1 MEGEFEQFIK
11 DGAYEELL
19 TRTDEIL
26 AASPHDTS
34 ALAFRGRALAA
45 LQRYDEASHTLQAA
59 IVYSRNSKRLTAISK
74 LDQVCRA
81 IVNMTNA
88 YRVHSSENNAWDKD
102 WYSHTLSEVYR
113 LNKEAATPTSPEELW
128 SQKTLDPFS
137 AYILGPAKRVDAFNR
152 IDYGVC
158 KSVREPLPCF
168 PTSQGDGLGYMYL
181 RRQTYLCPYGFP
193 KKSRRSYR
201 EEGPEPAA
209 EFPVVKWESKGQVR
223 KPNLKCDVFYSN
235 DSVDK
240 TIAKLLRWSL
250 DKLAAQRQDF
260 FVPQY
265 HNIIDPNLTAL
276 LDPSTN
282 VYRWTATEFLIKEV
296 RVPRK
301 TTVMTLQGCIRR
313 SIGRGLPWHS
323 IQLILSYSGQTL
335 SFGRAHLASPL
346 PLLPLETHRELAY
359 AVESILTAALP
370 LVADL
375 RKPAILLPG
384 KLQVVVKAQSI
395 YLNPGEEYEGVW
407 HYDGLNENI
416 VAVVLYY
423 YRYSANLEGGDL
435 EFLSRKPRD
444 EEFWLH
450 GDCDPDLFRKEEV
463 QEFMEELPH
472 ARVPMGEGILVV
484 FSNYQLVHRVLRMVN
499 RSDKVA
505 SRDFLV
511 LFIVDQRT
519 PLQSTQQLPER
530 LDKQASE
537 SIREQLFFEQLKPS
551 GKFGIYDNLVYSTGN
566 GSCALLGWME
576 KNDYEADASN
586 SSKPRPGILSLKQLS
601 ECPPLHRGI
610 SWIFDT
616 EQWEGEKRKLY
627 ELKNY
632 LEKRG
637 SREVQTFIIQWADL
651 SNHMDPWSE
660 TIKCV
665 SRQQLEEVIEKAE
678 NSLQLTEKVME
689 DPDEDEDICTLLEVQ
704 EELRDIVQKASE
716 QLDLID

>member
-1 MEGEFEQFIK
+1 MEDEFEQFIK
-11 DGAYEELL
+11 DGSYEQLL
-19 TRTDEIL
+19 ARTDEIL
-26 AASPHDTS
+26 ASSPHDSS

-45 LQRYDEASHTLQAA
+45 LQHYDEASHALQSA
-59 IVYSRNSKRLTAISK
+59 IVYSRNLKRVSAITK

-81 IVNMTNA
+81 IVNMTSA
-88 YRVHSSENNAWDKD
+88 FAVHSRENSAWDKN
-102 WYSHTLSEVYR
+102 WYSSTLREVYN
-113 LNKEAATPTSPEELW
+113 LSKEDAAPSSPEELW
-128 SQKTLDPFS
+128 SPKTLDPFS
-137 AYILGPAKRVDAFNR
+137 AYILGPADRVDSFNR

-158 KSVREPLPCF
+158 KSLREPLPRF
-168 PTSQGDGLGYMYL
+168 PTSQADGMGYMYL
-181 RRQTYLCPYGFP
+181 RRQTYLCPYGFA
-193 KKSRRSYR
+193 KKSRYR
-201 EEGPEPAA
+201 RFRDEGPEPAA

-223 KPNLKCDVFYSN
+223 KPDPKCDVFYSN

-250 DKLAAQRQDF
+250 DKLAVQRQDF

-265 HNIIDPNLTAL
+265 HNIIDPNLTVL
-276 LDPSTN
+276 LDSSSN
-282 VYRWTATEFLIKEV
+282 VYRWTATEFLIKEIHI
-296 RVPRK
+296 PRK
-301 TTVMTLQGCIRR
+301 TTVITLQGCIRR

-346 PLLPLETHRELAY
+346 PQLPLESHRELAF

-375 RKPAILLPG
+375 RRPALLLPG
-384 KLQVVVKAQSI
+384 KLQAVIKAQSI

-407 HYDGLNENI
+407 HYDGRNEDI

-423 YRYSANLEGGDL
+423 YRYSAQLEGGDL

-444 EEFWLH
+444 DEFWLN
-450 GDCDPDLFRKEEV
+450 GDCDPDLFRKEEL
-463 QEFMEELPH
+463 QEFIEETPH
-472 ARVPMGEGILVV
+472 ARVPMAEGTLVV

-511 LFIVDQRT
+511 LFLVDQRS

-530 LDKQASE
+530 LDKQASA
-537 SIREQLFFEQLKPS
+537 SIREKLFFEQLKPS
-551 GKFGIYDNLVYSTGN
+551 GKFGIYDGLVYSTGN

-576 KNDYEADASN
+576 QNDYDADASN
-586 SSKPRPGILSLKQLS
+586 SHKPRPGILPLQQLS

-616 EQWEGEKRKLY
+616 EQWEGEKRKSL

-632 LEKRG
+632 LKG
-637 SREVQTFIIQWADL
+637 QDSRDVQIFTIQWADL
-651 SNHMDPWSE
+651 TNQVDPWSK
-660 TIKCV
+660 TIKYV
-665 SRQQLEEVIEKAE
+665 SRQQLEEGLKGG
-678 NSLQLTEKVME
+678 
-689 DPDEDEDICTLLEVQ
+689 
-704 EELRDIVQKASE
+704 RG
-716 QLDLID
+716 